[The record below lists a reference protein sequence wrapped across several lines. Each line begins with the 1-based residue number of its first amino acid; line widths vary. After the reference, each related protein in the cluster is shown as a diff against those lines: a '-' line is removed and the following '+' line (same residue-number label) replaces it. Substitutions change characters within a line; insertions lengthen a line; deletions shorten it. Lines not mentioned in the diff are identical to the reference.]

1 MNVTAM
7 NFPSGS
13 EALLRPGSCPDAS
26 RATAG
31 LCQPESNAGPSALLP
46 GPQLTAR
53 RQAGSEHGGGASS
66 SLPQIQQGP
75 ARAARAEAS
84 EGHTLPGGPTA
95 RELWARY
102 RAAGPGDA
110 SEEQLLTQYVPLV
123 KNVVGRL
130 AINLPPHIETEDLYS
145 AGMIGLLQALRAY
158 NPQTNT
164 CFEAYARLRIRG
176 AVIDELRRMDWAPR
190 SVHLKARKV
199 QQAMELLEQQYGRV
213 ATEEEMAE
221 ALDISVEEY
230 RRWLDDIRPAAFV
243 CLDAVHRDEDGE
255 EASPHEVIYDPA
267 QEEPSEAAV
276 RAERARLIAE
286 CIQQL
291 PPLHQK
297 VLALYYF
304 EGLRLREIA
313 AASGLCESRICQ
325 IHTQAILTIRSYL
338 AAREAA
344 PANVVA
350 V

>member
-1 MNVTAM
+1 MSTPLTN
-7 NFPSGS
+7 P
-13 EALLRPGSCPDAS
+13 
-26 RATAG
+26 ATDTVEG
-31 LCQPESNAGPSALLP
+31 FGAGP
-46 GPQLTAR
+46 
-53 RQAGSEHGGGASS
+53 
-66 SLPQIQQGP
+66 
-75 ARAARAEAS
+75 
-84 EGHTLPGGPTA
+84 GPTPPSAA
-95 RELWARY
+95 RELWERY

-110 SEEQLLTQYVPLV
+110 TEEQLLLRYVPLV
-123 KNVVGRL
+123 KHVVGRL
-130 AINLPPHIETEDLYS
+130 AINLPPHIALEDLYS
-145 AGMIGLLQALRAY
+145 AGMVGLLQALRAY

-199 QQAMELLEQQYGRV
+199 QQAMETLEQRYGRL
-213 ATEEEMAE
+213 ATDEEMAE
-221 ALDISVEEY
+221 ALSLPVNEY

-243 CLDAVHRDEDGE
+243 CLDGVHCDADGE
-255 EASPHEVIYDPA
+255 EATHHDVIHDPA

-286 CIQQL
+286 RIQHL
-291 PPLHQK
+291 PELHRK

-313 AASGLCESRICQ
+313 AVAGLCESRICQ
-325 IHTQAILTIRSYL
+325 IHTQAILAIRSYL

-344 PANVVA
+344 PPQALA

>member
-1 MNVTAM
+1 MSTPLTM
-7 NFPSGS
+7 SP
-13 EALLRPGSCPDAS
+13 PDA
-26 RATAG
+26 AEGFCPCDAG
-31 LCQPESNAGPSALLP
+31 SFQSAGP
-46 GPQLTAR
+46 
-53 RQAGSEHGGGASS
+53 
-66 SLPQIQQGP
+66 
-75 ARAARAEAS
+75 
-84 EGHTLPGGPTA
+84 
-95 RELWARY
+95 ELWERY

-110 SEEQLLTQYVPLV
+110 SEEQLLLRYVPLV
-123 KNVVGRL
+123 KHVVGRL
-130 AINLPPHIETEDLYS
+130 AINLPPHIALEDLYS

-199 QQAMELLEQQYGRV
+199 QQAMETLEQRYGRL
-213 ATEEEMAE
+213 ATEDEMAQ
-221 ALDISVEEY
+221 ALGLPVDEY

-243 CLDAVHRDEDGE
+243 CLDGVHCDEDGE
-255 EASPHEVIYDPA
+255 EATHHDVIYDPA
-267 QEEPSEAAV
+267 EEEPSEAAV

-286 CIQQL
+286 RIQQL
-291 PPLHQK
+291 PELHRK

-313 AASGLCESRICQ
+313 AVAGLCESRICQ
-325 IHTQAILTIRSYL
+325 IHTQAILAIRSYL

-344 PANVVA
+344 PPQAVA